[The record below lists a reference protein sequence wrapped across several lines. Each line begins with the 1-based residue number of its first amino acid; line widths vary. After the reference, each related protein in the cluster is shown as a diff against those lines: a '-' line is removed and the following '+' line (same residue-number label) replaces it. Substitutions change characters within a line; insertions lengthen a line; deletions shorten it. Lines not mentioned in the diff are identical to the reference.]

1 MASRAKKTSKLA
13 EPTGRLTL
21 SSVQLGHRAR
31 LLDGSIVLVAFRIG
45 TATFVRDND
54 GVGNGPYE
62 LPGATVVLE
71 VMAPELVVA
80 DRSEVVDPLLSLP
93 RKAP

>member
-1 MASRAKKTSKLA
+1 MARRASKSSTVALSGSRTHLA
-13 EPTGRLTL
+13 
-21 SSVQLGHRAR
+21 SVPVGHRAR
-31 LLDGSIVLVAFRIG
+31 VLDGSIVLVAFRIG

-71 VMAPELVVA
+71 VMAPELVA
-80 DRSEVVDPLLSLP
+80 QDRAAVTDPLD
-93 RKAP
+93 R

>member
-1 MASRAKKTSKLA
+1 MAKRARDIARLDSSGSRTHLA
-13 EPTGRLTL
+13 AVP
-21 SSVQLGHRAR
+21 LGHRCR
-31 LLDGSIVLVAFRIG
+31 FLDGSIVLVAFRIG

-62 LPGATVVLE
+62 LPGTTVVIE

-80 DRSEVVDPLLSLP
+80 DRMLVEDPLD
-93 RKAP
+93 R

>member
-1 MASRAKKTSKLA
+1 MAARRKTSAVALSGSRTHLA
-13 EPTGRLTL
+13 
-21 SSVQLGHRAR
+21 SVPVGHRAR
-31 LLDGSIVLVAFRIG
+31 VLDGSIVLVAFRIG
-45 TATFVRDND
+45 SATFVRDND

-71 VMAPELVVA
+71 VMVPELVVA
-80 DRSEVVDPLLSLP
+80 DRSEVVDPMLSLP